1 MAVLFDC
8 IDFDRLLRAITGC
21 SSASP
26 LGFLFDF
33 RIFFLQELLGFFAE
47 FNRISLVFVLL
58 LKKLAGFGF
67 VHVVVTGFYLVL
79 LGFDS
84 FISLLLGFT

>member
-1 MAVLFDC
+1 MFFC
-8 IDFDRLLRAITGC
+8 ESIR
-21 SSASP
+21 
-26 LGFLFDF
+26 FLIRFQ
-33 RIFFLQELLGFFAE
+33 IFFLQELLGFFAE
-47 FNRISLVFVLL
+47 FNRISLVFLLL

-79 LGFDS
+79 LGFDW